1 MAAALLAIDDF
12 NTRNATVIPELDD
25 EIYRQC
31 SVYVP
36 ENGFEVYDHD
46 ASVEGLVPKT
56 LLGKSSTCS
65 SPCAIVGPY
74 TDEFAVKLSAIAEAW
89 GGIPLITH
97 GAEIPVLSGLQ
108 YPTVF
113 RSNVDFH
120 AMAEAIIQF
129 LKSKGRKVYL
139 GGIYEGKFGTDWRQA
154 MENAA
159 KEAGFELER
168 FKTSKISP
176 PYKEFSPKIA
186 MEELKSYRTIFLA
199 LMDPLKLFEFA
210 DVAQSE
216 GMNVGDHVYI
226 IIIPNHF
233 ELDEILLQA
242 KSRPNLGKL
251 MNGAALVR
259 VIDSFIYKPI
269 LGTND
274 TFREHWRAQNASL
287 VDRIN
292 VINPIDR
299 EDKRYFVAPDTYFQA
314 HKPLRGSSF
323 MYDAVMIALMGKC
336 QEELR
341 GSNHTNSF
349 VKAIESLKFTGAT
362 GTVKFQENRRRARN
376 RNRHSVA
383 YGVYNFR
390 SANHTLK
397 YYLTDIITNGSVNG
411 TITES
416 SDGPFQFANGTSIP
430 PDFEYDPNERNSH
443 YISEFAK
450 SVNLLVVIFC
460 LLSNFLCA
468 MLVSFCSKKA
478 PIQDAQPCL
487 LYLLLI
493 GSTAMV
499 MSVFLQRFDD
509 RSDDSKLNELC
520 MASPWL
526 LVVGFIMTQTAFLSK
541 LFTIKRISKI
551 SAMDYSLMTLCGL
564 VMISMITVL
573 LVFTRKGGFKWI
585 RTITD
590 PVTLSSYACCEIDG
604 SVDGS
609 EWYMGV
615 LQTLSF
621 ILLICLAYMA
631 FDIKKSDKCADAR
644 WISYAILS
652 YLQISIITFLLITPP
667 EKTIDPNSNFLV
679 RSIFMFIINSFT
691 IGLMFIPKVYNLFF
705 SNFKMSD
712 SVWII
717 SFSDLHFDD
726 PAEVIGRG
734 TFGSVLL
741 AEYRGT
747 NVAVKRVIPPQKK
760 SKVGS
765 SKIDMTTSFE
775 NNPSKQD
782 SASKQDAASTSA
794 TLSLRMMSGSSKAR
808 NEYAKLKADFIL
820 EMRALS
826 KLRHPNITTI
836 MGAIVTKN
844 EEPMMIMEYMDHGS
858 LYDVLHNE
866 TMVLEGE
873 IILMMIMEYMDHGSL
888 YDVLHNETMVLEG
901 EIILPILCN
910 IAKGLRFLHAAEPS
924 VIHCDLK
931 AANVLIDSRFRAKV
945 SDFGLSQKRQVN
957 ATDNKKNGVTGTPY
971 WMAPE
976 LLSHQSSNGTAT
988 DVYSFGVILYEVYS
1002 RKDPYEGEFF
1012 SEVIK
1017 MVIDPNICKRPLVP
1031 ESCPEQV
1038 RAIMNECL
1046 KHDSKQRPN
1055 FADLDVRLKNLDVD
1069 KVDPIKTFQEKKRT
1083 DKLLYDVFPRHIADS
1098 LRDGRKIDAEV
1109 HNVVTIFFSDIVG
1122 FTNISNTLEPIKI
1135 SLMLDRLYHSF
1146 DQISRKHDVF
1156 KVETIGDAY
1165 MAVCNLVNEQPDHA
1179 KRIADFSVDVLR
1191 AASATP
1197 IDLDDPER
1205 GCVSIRIG
1213 FHSGPVVANVVGSR
1227 NPRYCLF
1234 GDTVNTAS
1242 RMESSSIVN
1251 RIHCSERAAS
1261 FLREQNP
1268 KMPIRSR
1275 GVISVKGKGEMHTY
1289 WINEDSDNKSVVN
1302 KNEICDRLYHSF
1314 DQISRKH
1321 DVFKVET
1328 IGDAYMAV
1336 CNLVNEQPDHTK
1348 RIADFSV
1355 DVLRA
1360 ASATPIDL
1368 DDPERGCVNIRIGFH
1383 SGPVVS
1389 NVVGSRN
1396 PRYCLF
1402 GDTVNTAS
1410 RMESSSIENRIHCS
1424 ERAANF
1430 LKEQNPKMPIQ
1441 SRGCINVKGKGEMHH
1456 TGLTKVQEILFVEI
1470 ASHLLEASI
1479 APGRDHKSAKSVV
1492 DLIENDSIP
1501 LKTNK

>member
-1 MAAALLAIDDF
+1 MKTNTITLVQFCKIFSLFRLISAKKDIFCNLIGHIPFSRGSVPSSIFRRDPTISKILNVLNVTGDVTRDRAFSQMASALLAIDDF
-12 NTRNATVIPELDD
+12 NTRNAAVIPELDD
-25 EIYRQC
+25 EMYRQC

-36 ENGFEVYDHD
+36 KNGFVVHDHD
-46 ASVEGLVPKT
+46 ASHEGLF
-56 LLGKSSTCS
+56 GKSSTCS

-74 TDEFAVKLSAIAEAW
+74 TDEFAVKLSAVAEAW
-89 GGIPLITH
+89 GIPLITH
-97 GAEIPVLSGLQ
+97 GAEIPVLSGVQ
-108 YPTVF
+108 SPTVF
-113 RSNVDFH
+113 RSNVDIH
-120 AMAEAIIQF
+120 AMGEAIIQF
-129 LKSKGRKVYL
+129 LKSKGRKEYL
-139 GGIYEGKFGTDWRQA
+139 GGIYEGKIGTDWRQA
-154 MENAA
+154 VENAA
-159 KEAGFELER
+159 KEAGFELQR

-176 PYKEFSPKIA
+176 PYDRFSPQIA

-199 LMDPLKLFEFA
+199 LTDPYWLSLVA
-210 DVAQSE
+210 DAAE
-216 GMNVGDHVYI
+216 KYKMNRGKHVYVLV
-226 IIIPNHF
+226 IPHHF
-233 ELDEILLQA
+233 ELDEVILQA
-242 KSRPNLGKL
+242 KSSTNVTKL

-259 VIDSFIYKPI
+259 VIDSFMYKPI
-269 LGTND
+269 LGIND
-274 TFREHWRAQNASL
+274 PFEEHWMAQNATL
-287 VDRIN
+287 IERIN
-292 VINPIDR
+292 TINPIDR
-299 EDKRYFVAPDTYFQA
+299 GDNRYFDAPGTYFQTN
-314 HKPLRGSSF
+314 KPLRGSSF

-336 QEELR
+336 QEEL
-341 GSNHTNSF
+341 GSSNRTNSF

-362 GTVKFQENRRRARN
+362 GTVKFQEKNSRRTGRRTRN
-376 RNRHSVA
+376 RNRDSVA

-390 SANHTLK
+390 AANHTLK
-397 YYLTDIITNGSVNG
+397 YYLTDIITNSSVDG

-430 PDFEYDPNERNSH
+430 PDFEYDPNMRKYY
-443 YISEFAK
+443 YISKNPIF
-450 SVNLLVVIFC
+450 VNLLVVIFC

-468 MLVSFCSKKA
+468 MLVSFYSKKA

-493 GSTAMV
+493 GLTAMV

-509 RSDDSKLNELC
+509 SKLSDSKLSELC

-526 LVVGFIMTQTAFLSK
+526 LVVGFIMTQTALLSK
-541 LFTIKRISKI
+541 LFIIKKISKI

-585 RTITD
+585 RTTTD
-590 PVTLSSYACCEIDG
+590 PVTLSSYACCKMDG
-604 SVDGS
+604 SV
-609 EWYMGV
+609 WYMGV
-615 LQTLSF
+615 LKILSF
-621 ILLICLAYMA
+621 VLLICIAYMA

-644 WISYAILS
+644 WISYTILS
-652 YLQISIITFLLITPP
+652 YLQIFIYTYLLITPNFLINTP
-667 EKTIDPNSNFLV
+667 EKTIDPTHNFLI
-679 RSIFMFIINSFT
+679 RSIFMFIGNSFT
-691 IGLMFIPKVYNLFF
+691 ISLMFIPKVYNIFF

-765 SKIDMTTSFE
+765 SKTDMTTSFE

-782 SASKQDAASTSA
+782 YASKQDPASTSA

-836 MGAIVTKN
+836 MGAIVAKN
-844 EEPMMIMEYMDHGS
+844 EEP
-858 LYDVLHNE
+858 
-866 TMVLEGE
+866 
-873 IILMMIMEYMDHGSL
+873 MMIMEYMDHGSL

-910 IAKGLRFLHAAEPS
+910 IAQGLRFLHAAEPS

-945 SDFGLSQKRQVN
+945 TDFGLSQKSQVKE
-957 ATDNKKNGVTGTPY
+957 TGKKKVWVTGTPY

-976 LLSHQSSNGTAT
+976 LLSLQSCKSTAT
-988 DVYSFGVILYEVYS
+988 DVYSFGMILYEVYS
-1002 RKDPYEGEFF
+1002 RKDPYEGEIVF
-1012 SEVIK
+1012 EVLRMIA
-1017 MVIDPNICKRPLVP
+1017 DPLIRKRPLAP
-1031 ESCPEQV
+1031 KSCPEEV
-1038 RAIMNECL
+1038 RAIMSECL
-1046 KHDSKQRPN
+1046 EHDSKQRPN
-1055 FADLDVRLKNLDVD
+1055 FAGLDVRLKNLDVD
-1069 KVDPIKTFQEKKRT
+1069 KVEPTILQGKKRT
-1083 DKLLYDVFPRHIADS
+1083 DKLLYDVFPRHIAEA
-1098 LRDGRKIDAEV
+1098 LLDGRKIDPET
-1109 HNVVTIFFSDIVG
+1109 HNIVTIFFSDIVG
-1122 FTNISNTLEPIKI
+1122 FTNISTTLEPIKI

-1191 AASATP
+1191 AASATL
-1197 IDLDDPER
+1197 IDLDDPKR

-1242 RMESSSIVN
+1242 RMESNSIVN

-1275 GVISVKGKGEMHTY
+1275 GFISVKGKGEMHTY
-1289 WINEDSDNKSVVN
+1289 WINEDSDNKSV
-1302 KNEICDRLYHSF
+1302 L
-1314 DQISRKH
+1314 
-1321 DVFKVET
+1321 T
-1328 IGDAYMAV
+1328 
-1336 CNLVNEQPDHTK
+1336 
-1348 RIADFSV
+1348 
-1355 DVLRA
+1355 
-1360 ASATPIDL
+1360 
-1368 DDPERGCVNIRIGFH
+1368 
-1383 SGPVVS
+1383 
-1389 NVVGSRN
+1389 
-1396 PRYCLF
+1396 
-1402 GDTVNTAS
+1402 
-1410 RMESSSIENRIHCS
+1410 RM
-1424 ERAANF
+1424 
-1430 LKEQNPKMPIQ
+1430 
-1441 SRGCINVKGKGEMHH
+1441 
-1456 TGLTKVQEILFVEI
+1456 
-1470 ASHLLEASI
+1470 
-1479 APGRDHKSAKSVV
+1479 KSA
-1492 DLIENDSIP
+1492 E
-1501 LKTNK
+1501 

>member
-1 MAAALLAIDDF
+1 MKTNTITLVQFCKIFSLFRLISAKKDIFCNLIGHIPFSRGSVPSSIFRRDPTISKILNVLNVTGDVTRDRAFSQMASALLAIDDF
-12 NTRNATVIPELDD
+12 NTRNAAVIPELDD
-25 EIYRQC
+25 EMYRQC

-36 ENGFEVYDHD
+36 KNGFVVHDHD
-46 ASVEGLVPKT
+46 ASHEGLF
-56 LLGKSSTCS
+56 GKSSTCS

-74 TDEFAVKLSAIAEAW
+74 TDEFAVKLSAVAEAW
-89 GGIPLITH
+89 GIPLITH
-97 GAEIPVLSGLQ
+97 GAEIPVLSGVQ
-108 YPTVF
+108 SPTVF
-113 RSNVDFH
+113 RSNVDIH
-120 AMAEAIIQF
+120 AMGEAIIQF
-129 LKSKGRKVYL
+129 LKSKGRKEYL
-139 GGIYEGKFGTDWRQA
+139 GGIYEGKIGTDWRQA
-154 MENAA
+154 VENAA
-159 KEAGFELER
+159 KEAGFELQR

-176 PYKEFSPKIA
+176 PYDRFSPQIA

-199 LMDPLKLFEFA
+199 LTDPYWLSLVA
-210 DVAQSE
+210 DAAE
-216 GMNVGDHVYI
+216 KYKMNRGKHVYVLV
-226 IIIPNHF
+226 IPHHF
-233 ELDEILLQA
+233 ELDEVILQA
-242 KSRPNLGKL
+242 KSSTNVTKL

-259 VIDSFIYKPI
+259 VIDSFMYKPI
-269 LGTND
+269 LGIND
-274 TFREHWRAQNASL
+274 PFEEHWMAQNATL
-287 VDRIN
+287 IERIN
-292 VINPIDR
+292 TINPIDR
-299 EDKRYFVAPDTYFQA
+299 GDNRYFDAPGTYFQTN
-314 HKPLRGSSF
+314 KPLRGSSF

-336 QEELR
+336 QEEL
-341 GSNHTNSF
+341 GSSNRTNSF

-362 GTVKFQENRRRARN
+362 GTVKFQEKNSRRTGRRTRN
-376 RNRHSVA
+376 RNRDSVA

-390 SANHTLK
+390 AANHTLK
-397 YYLTDIITNGSVNG
+397 YYLTDIITNSSVDG

-430 PDFEYDPNERNSH
+430 PDFEYDPNMRKYY
-443 YISEFAK
+443 YISKNPIF
-450 SVNLLVVIFC
+450 VNLLVVIFC

-468 MLVSFCSKKA
+468 MLVSFYSKKA

-487 LYLLLI
+487 LYLLPI

-499 MSVFLQRFDD
+499 MSVFLQRFDNSRLGSTNLD
-509 RSDDSKLNELC
+509 NLC
-520 MASPWL
+520 MAFHWL
-526 LVVGFIMTQTAFLSK
+526 FGLGFIMTQTALLSK
-541 LFTIKRISKI
+541 LLIIKKRDKI
-551 SAMDYSLMTLCGL
+551 SAVNSSLMTLCGL
-564 VMISMITVL
+564 VMLSMITVL
-573 LVFTRKGGFKWI
+573 FVWTRNGVPWDRSIF
-585 RTITD
+585 D
-590 PVTLSSYACCEIDG
+590 HETLSSCG
-604 SVDGS
+604 SCKNFQETAV
-609 EWYMGV
+609 EKINVPVIV
-615 LQTLSF
+615 LIALAV
-621 ILLICLAYMA
+621 ILLICMAYMA
-631 FDIKKSDKCADAR
+631 FDIKKLDKCADAR
-644 WISYAILS
+644 WIFYTILS
-652 YLQISIITFLLITPP
+652 HLHM
-667 EKTIDPNSNFLV
+667 
-679 RSIFMFIINSFT
+679 FMFTMFIPISPFINLKPDAHTTTFRYST
-691 IGLMFIPKVYNLFF
+691 LSLVMCVENSLTMGLMFIPKVYNIFF
-705 SNFKMSD
+705 SVKMSD
-712 SVWII
+712 SVWSINL
-717 SFSDLHFDD
+717 SDLHFDD

-765 SKIDMTTSFE
+765 SKTDMTTSFE

-782 SASKQDAASTSA
+782 YASKQDPASTSA

-836 MGAIVTKN
+836 MGAIVAKN
-844 EEPMMIMEYMDHGS
+844 EEP
-858 LYDVLHNE
+858 
-866 TMVLEGE
+866 
-873 IILMMIMEYMDHGSL
+873 MMIMEYMDHGSL

-910 IAKGLRFLHAAEPS
+910 IAQGLRFLHAAEPS
-924 VIHCDLK
+924 VIHGDLK

-976 LLSHQSSNGTAT
+976 LLSHQSSNSTAT

-1002 RKDPYEGEFF
+1002 RKDPYEGENF

-1017 MVIDPNICKRPLVP
+1017 MVVDPNICKRPLVP

-1055 FADLDVRLKNLDVD
+1055 FADLDVRLKSLDVD

-1083 DKLLYDVFPRHIADS
+1083 DKLLYDVFPRHIAEA

-1122 FTNISNTLEPIKI
+1122 FTNISTTLEPIKI

-1191 AASATP
+1191 AASATL
-1197 IDLDDPER
+1197 IDLDDPKR

-1242 RMESSSIVN
+1242 RMESNSIVN

-1275 GVISVKGKGEMHTY
+1275 GFISVKGKGEMHTY
-1289 WINEDSDNKSVVN
+1289 WINEDSDNKSV
-1302 KNEICDRLYHSF
+1302 L
-1314 DQISRKH
+1314 
-1321 DVFKVET
+1321 T
-1328 IGDAYMAV
+1328 
-1336 CNLVNEQPDHTK
+1336 
-1348 RIADFSV
+1348 
-1355 DVLRA
+1355 
-1360 ASATPIDL
+1360 
-1368 DDPERGCVNIRIGFH
+1368 
-1383 SGPVVS
+1383 
-1389 NVVGSRN
+1389 
-1396 PRYCLF
+1396 
-1402 GDTVNTAS
+1402 
-1410 RMESSSIENRIHCS
+1410 RM
-1424 ERAANF
+1424 
-1430 LKEQNPKMPIQ
+1430 
-1441 SRGCINVKGKGEMHH
+1441 
-1456 TGLTKVQEILFVEI
+1456 
-1470 ASHLLEASI
+1470 
-1479 APGRDHKSAKSVV
+1479 KSA
-1492 DLIENDSIP
+1492 E
-1501 LKTNK
+1501 